1 MGYRLVALDIDGT
14 IRSTEHPLSS
24 RTRRTI
30 ARVMDAGVVV
40 TLATGRMFQPA
51 VQSTSE
57 LNIRSPIVSFQ
68 GAHVADP
75 TTGEVLW
82 HMPLTVEMA
91 SMALD
96 ELDSWGMQVLAYH
109 GDQVYVNDMT
119 TWVES
124 YGQRNRVTINVVD
137 DLKGF
142 AVNEFTRLVVV
153 GDEDKIHRLETNLNS
168 DFQSQL
174 HVTRSLPHFCEILH
188 PDGGKDKALA
198 WLCNYLGIRQDE
210 VIAFG
215 NGYNDVHMLSWAGL
229 GVAIG
234 GAVPEV
240 LDVSDRVAPPIE
252 EDGAAQVIENL
263 LDQGL
268 IG

>member
-1 MGYRLVALDIDGT
+1 MGYKLVALDIDGT
-14 IRSTEHPLSS
+14 IRSAEHPLSD

-40 TLATGRMFQPA
+40 TLATGRMFQSA
-51 VQSTSE
+51 VRSTSE

-75 TTGEVLW
+75 RTGEVLW
-82 HMPLTVEMA
+82 HMPLTADMA

-96 ELDSWGMQVLAYH
+96 ELASWEMQVLAYH
-109 GDQVYVNDMT
+109 GDQVYVSDMT
-119 TWVES
+119 SWVES
-124 YGQRNRVTINVVD
+124 YGQRNHVTINVVD

-142 AVNEFTRLVVV
+142 ADEFTRLVVV
-153 GDEDKIHRLETNLNS
+153 GNEDKVQMLEAKLNS
-168 DFQSQL
+168 DFASQL
-174 HVTRSLPHFCEILH
+174 HVTRSLPQFCEILH

-215 NGYNDVHMLSWAGL
+215 NGYNDVHMLNWAGL

-240 LDVSDRVAPPIE
+240 LNVSDRVAPPIE
-252 EDGAAQVIENL
+252 EDGAAQVLEDL

>member
-14 IRSTEHPLSS
+14 IRSAEHPLSD

-40 TLATGRMFQPA
+40 TLATGRMFQSA
-51 VQSTSE
+51 VQSTFE
-57 LNIRSPIVSFQ
+57 LNIKSPIVSFQ

-82 HMPLTVEMA
+82 HMPLTADMA
-91 SMALD
+91 SMALE
-96 ELDSWGMQVLAYH
+96 ELASWGMQVLAYH
-109 GDQVYVNDMT
+109 GDQVYVSDMT
-119 TWVES
+119 PWVES
-124 YGQRNRVTINVVD
+124 YGKRNHVTINVVS

-142 AVNEFTRLVVV
+142 AVNELTRLVVV
-153 GDEDKIHRLETNLNS
+153 GDEDKIQRLETNLNS
-168 DFQSQL
+168 NFASQL
-174 HVTRSLPHFCEILH
+174 HVTRSLPQFCEILH

-198 WLCNYLGIRQDE
+198 WLCSYLGIRQDE

-240 LDVSDRVAPPIE
+240 LEVSDRIAPPIE
-252 EDGAAQVIENL
+252 EDGAAQVIEDL